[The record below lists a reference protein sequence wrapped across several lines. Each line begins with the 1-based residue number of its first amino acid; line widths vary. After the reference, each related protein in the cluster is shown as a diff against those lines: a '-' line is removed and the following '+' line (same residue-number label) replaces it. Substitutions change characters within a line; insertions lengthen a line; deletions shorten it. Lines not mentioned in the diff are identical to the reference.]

1 MNKAT
6 RTTQSFTATWEKKNL
21 PKIAAALPAWVT
33 PDHLTALGLLAALGI
48 GAGYVLAHQHP
59 AWLLLSIVSLFLHW
73 LGDSLDGTLARVRK
87 QERERY
93 GYYVDRTAD
102 AISTVVICGA
112 FGLSPFVNMSTALLL
127 AVSYLL
133 LQIYA
138 EICAYTSKKFPLSFG
153 RMGPTEARIAMALFN
168 AVLIFWRPES
178 IQIAGFNMTEL
189 DLLVMLVS
197 AGLMATFLVSSALE
211 AKRLDVLDRARAS

>member
-1 MNKAT
+1 M
-6 RTTQSFTATWEKKNL
+6 
-21 PKIAAALPAWVT
+21 V
-33 PDHLTALGLLAALGI
+33 AALGI

-168 AVLIFWRPES
+168 GVLIFWRPQPL
-178 IQIAGFNMTEL
+178 QIAGFGMSEL

-211 AKRLDVLDRARAS
+211 AKRLVVLDRARAS